1 MLPGIIWIALAGP
14 AGGLVR
20 QEMHG
25 ECGAWICSVRRVEMD
40 GNSLPGVSCAT
51 CCGR

>member
-25 ECGAWICSVRRVEMD
+25 ECGAWICSVECII
-40 GNSLPGVSCAT
+40 LTVSNTYIDA
-51 CCGR
+51 GGYAHE